1 MSMSVSS
8 TAARKPAP
16 IQRLDETVINR
27 IAAGEII
34 NRPSNALKE
43 LIENSLDA
51 GATSITVTVKDGGIK
66 LLQIQD
72 NGHGIRTEDLPL
84 VCERFTTSKLKIYE
98 DLSTIQTYGFRGE
111 ALASISHVSHLS
123 ITTKQADSEC
133 AYKAHYSDGKL
144 APAKPGGN
152 SDPEPCAG
160 NNGTIIAAEDLF
172 YNIPS
177 RKNAL
182 KNTRDE
188 YNRIYEVASRYAI
201 HNASVAFTCRKLGA
215 TKPDLC
221 TQQNSSAINNIGQ
234 VFGAKIAASLVEIS
248 YECKDL
254 DASFSGYVSSASHEM
269 HKSVFLLFINH
280 RLVDHTPIK
289 RAVESL
295 YSSVL
300 PKASRPFVYLDL
312 RIKPEN
318 VDVNVHPT
326 KREVRFLN
334 EDSIVGAIVDCI
346 HKKLTSTNNSRSFA
360 IQQSSIGK
368 DTSRVDL
375 VQATSSLSSSSISEA
390 PLMKTLD
397 ATISDLEAELPA
409 TVSTP
414 TRSLTTASAS
424 ASASASALLE
434 EATENPTSV
443 RRMPPATPNL
453 DHSRSSIMS
462 PMSSSNPQK
471 TPVSR
476 TVRTNYKNL
485 SLDSFMFGASPSI
498 RRGRVQSTIE
508 TDFSITPTKTT
519 PSRTPLSVS
528 PSHANRISPDK
539 SDISSLML
547 GSPNSGSGSA
557 SLMVPSTAPPVILM
571 NESLE
576 NAEKPIARRGATQ
589 PSPNNSPQERQSAL
603 QSQMSAEFP
612 VLDPPPGSTGKS
624 FMAADKEPRV
634 EVRLTSILGLRK
646 ELQRR
651 AHHELTQIL
660 SEHTF
665 VGFVDD
671 RRALIQHRTRLY
683 MADFCKISYHL
694 FYHRIIFDFMNY
706 GRLLLQPPP
715 SIRDLALL
723 AAREL
728 DDAANADA
736 VADRIAQRFS
746 DSHEMLE
753 EYFHIR
759 VNDACCIESMPMLVR
774 DYSPD
779 YDKLPLFLHSAA
791 FSVNWDDEVQFFKTF
806 SSVLAT
812 FYAVEPPLAE
822 DPQTVK
828 DDFRM
833 LVEHRVLPALKGS
846 SFWAPDILLTENAL
860 VQLVDVPD
868 LYRIFE
874 RC

>member
-1 MSMSVSS
+1 MSDSS
-8 TAARKPAP
+8 SARKPAP

-51 GATSITVTVKDGGIK
+51 GATSITVTVKDGGVK

-84 VCERFTTSKLKIYE
+84 VCERFTTSKLKVYE

-133 AYKAHYSDGKL
+133 AFKAHYSDGKL

-152 SDPEPCAG
+152 CDPEPCAG

-177 RKNAL
+177 RKSAL

-201 HNASVAFTCRKLGA
+201 HNASVAFTCRKLGVA
-215 TKPDLC
+215 KPDLC
-221 TQQNSSAINNIGQ
+221 TQQNSNAINNIGQ
-234 VFGAKIAASLVEIS
+234 VFGAKVAASLVEVGDEQNDI
-248 YECKDL
+248 
-254 DASFSGYVSSASHEM
+254 DASFSGYVSSATHEM

-312 RIKPEN
+312 RIRPEN

-334 EDSIVGAIVDCI
+334 EDRIVSAIVDCI
-346 HKKLTSTNNSRSFA
+346 HSKLTTTNDSRTFA
-360 IQQSSIGK
+360 IQSTIGK
-368 DTSRVDL
+368 DTSSAGL
-375 VQATSSLSSSSISEA
+375 VRGTSSLSSSSGTQASVKTLGATTLDSPGTALTESLQTPSKAPA
-390 PLMKTLD
+390 PLLAED
-397 ATISDLEAELPA
+397 AAMGSP
-409 TVSTP
+409 TP
-414 TRSLTTASAS
+414 
-424 ASASASALLE
+424 
-434 EATENPTSV
+434 V
-443 RRMPPATPNL
+443 RRMAVTPSL
-453 DHSRSSIMS
+453 DRSRSSILS
-462 PMSSSNPQK
+462 PMSASSQK
-471 TPVSR
+471 TPVSK
-476 TVRTNYKNL
+476 TVRTNYKNM

-498 RRGRVQSTIE
+498 RRNERVQSTIE
-508 TDFSITPTKTT
+508 SDFSVTPIKAT
-519 PSRTPLSVS
+519 PARIPLRIS
-528 PSHANRISPDK
+528 PSHANKTSSPQDEN
-539 SDISSLML
+539 SSSTRT
-547 GSPNSGSGSA
+547 SPNATNRGSA
-557 SLMVPSTAPPVILM
+557 ILSTAPVILLSG
-571 NESLE
+571 NSE
-576 NAEKPIARRGATQ
+576 NAESPIARRGATQ
-589 PSPNNSPQERQSAL
+589 PSLDSSPQNRLPVL
-603 QSQMSAEFP
+603 QSQMSAESP
-612 VLDPPPGSTGKS
+612 SLDPGSNSRT
-624 FMAADKEPRV
+624 FMAAEKKTRV
-634 EVRLTSILGLRK
+634 EVRLTSILGLRNDLK
-646 ELQRR
+646 R
-651 AHHELTQIL
+651 ATHHDLTQIL

-694 FYHRIIFDFMNY
+694 FYHRVLFDFMNY

-723 AAREL
+723 AANEL
-728 DDAANADA
+728 GDAANAEN
-736 VADRIAQRFS
+736 VADEIVERFT
-746 DSHEMLE
+746 DRKEMLE
-753 EYFHIR
+753 EYFNIR
-759 VNDACCIESMPMLVR
+759 INDACCIESMPMLVR

-791 FSVNWDDEVQFFKTF
+791 FSVNWDDELQFFKTF
-806 SSVLAT
+806 CSVLAT
-812 FYAVEPPLAE
+812 FYSVEPPLAD
-822 DPQTVK
+822 DPQALK
-828 DDFRM
+828 DEFRM
-833 LVEHRVLPALKGS
+833 MVEHRVLPALKGS
-846 SFWAPDILLTENAL
+846 SFWAPNVLLAENAL